1 MIVYKSNSNSTS
13 ILIPEWEHV
22 GAVLLSWP
30 HKDSDWAY
38 MLDEV
43 TQCFEH
49 LALTILNHSNLI
61 IVTPSKEIIP
71 QSVTRF
77 EGEKL
82 RIVIIPTNDTWAR
95 DFGPLSLKNN
105 DGSYS
110 LVDFGFNAWGL
121 KFASCFDNKICRN
134 LFAQKGIWAKDIK
147 TVSRLGFILEGGA
160 IESNGCGT
168 ILTTASCIFEANRNP
183 ELSNEEICQT
193 LCDEL
198 GAKNIIVL
206 QHGSLKGDDTD
217 GHIDTLVRICDQNTI
232 AYVQAPSDTS
242 DEHFEELKLMEKE
255 LEEWAAKDHLQLIP
269 LPMAEPVYD
278 KDEHN
283 FRLPATY
290 ANFLILND
298 AVLFPTYSS
307 SKDKEAEKALRKC
320 FPSHKII
327 GIECSALIR
336 QHGSLHCV
344 TMQIPSPLLK
354 DK

>member
-13 ILIPEWEHV
+13 TLIPEWEHA

-82 RIVIIPTNDTWAR
+82 RIVIMPTNDTWAR

-134 LFAQKGIWAKDIK
+134 LFAQKGIWDKDIK

-198 GAKNIIVL
+198 GAKNLIVL

-217 GHIDTLVRICDQNTI
+217 GHIDTLVRICD
-232 AYVQAPSDTS
+232 
-242 DEHFEELKLMEKE
+242 
-255 LEEWAAKDHLQLIP
+255 
-269 LPMAEPVYD
+269 
-278 KDEHN
+278 
-283 FRLPATY
+283 
-290 ANFLILND
+290 
-298 AVLFPTYSS
+298 
-307 SKDKEAEKALRKC
+307 
-320 FPSHKII
+320 
-327 GIECSALIR
+327 
-336 QHGSLHCV
+336 
-344 TMQIPSPLLK
+344 
-354 DK
+354 